1 MLEKENFAPRT
12 GSYKRAVGV
21 FKKQEDIESALH
33 ALKGGGFDMDRVSLL
48 ARNLEDVEGARE
60 VTEKHGNEAKEGAGI
75 GATTGTV
82 LGGVGGF
89 LVGVGLLAIPG
100 VGPILAAGAEISALA
115 STLAGAGIGAAA
127 GGIIGALVG
136 LGIPEEKAKVYNER
150 VKAGHYLL
158 MVSGNDDEVRRAQ
171 SIMRERNVEEFEIF
185 DAPDRNRA
193 EAEAIPAS
201 GATKRN
207 GSNDTDRNRAQAEA
221 IPAAERR
228 QVREE
233 VRPMPTAER
242 RQVREETVTET
253 RDLTG
258 DGDPEVII
266 VDKNKRREVR

>member
-21 FKKQEDIESALH
+21 FKKQEDLESALH

-48 ARNLEDVEGARE
+48 ARNVEDVEGARE

-127 GGIIGALVG
+127 GGIIGALIG
-136 LGIPEEKAKVYNER
+136 LGIPEERAKVYNER
-150 VKAGHYLL
+150 VKAGDYLL

-171 SIMRERNVEEFEIF
+171 SIMRERNVEEFDIF
-185 DAPDRNRA
+185 DAP
-193 EAEAIPAS
+193 
-201 GATKRN
+201 
-207 GSNDTDRNRAQAEA
+207 DRNRAQAEA